1 MVFYL
6 ITVVGHTDIN
16 WYTLY
21 LYAFTYVLVLY
32 RLKGM
37 RCVRDIFSSTLITS
51 KPHHEPN
58 IWNHALPLYIFVAHI
73 YRSQNITFI
82 WWIAKSH
89 ISFFLQILWSSFTQF
104 TPGSWNSPK
113 MCTNMRQ
120 QKIQRGFL
128 IFWNFSKWRQFLDPK
143 WRF

>member
-1 MVFYL
+1 MVFFL

-32 RLKGM
+32 WLKGM

-58 IWNHALPLYIFVAHI
+58 IWNHACPLYIFVSHI

-89 ISFFLQILWSSFTQF
+89 ISFFLQFLWSSFLQF
-104 TPGSWNSPK
+104 TQRWALYLELHLPCRLPLWNK
-113 MCTNMRQ
+113 ELALGRWG
-120 QKIQRGFL
+120 RV
-128 IFWNFSKWRQFLDPK
+128 
-143 WRF
+143 